1 MDLERTKLQKAIL
14 IILLAMAVVF
24 AVITGVVRSHKGVAF
39 EGGLLSV
46 SQQVGRTVYSGR
58 AEGEMVTI
66 TVYSEGE
73 EQVVELAVGTRIDH
87 TYRVEYPG
95 GTIKGT
101 HGDYRR
107 IRMTV
112 KGTTFLETL
121 LFEGGYNPQGVFSDF
136 CDENGEPDMVSLG
149 RAVVNGSIWPRYEMF
164 PSQVMRF
171 VNGPSATA
179 CRGDWLIYALGV
191 FISLITAVAVA
202 FPEHLFYWNHFLSVR
217 DPEPTDFYM
226 ACQRVSWIIVT
237 IMALIAYIVGA
248 TRIVS

>member
-24 AVITGVVRSHKGVAF
+24 AVITGVVRSHKGAAF

-46 SQQVGRTVYSGR
+46 SQQGDRTVYSGR

-66 TVYSEGE
+66 TVCSEE
-73 EQVVELAVGTRIDH
+73 SAQVVKLQVGDLIDH
-87 TYRVEYPG
+87 TYRVEYPD

-101 HGDYRR
+101 YGEYRR
-107 IRMTV
+107 IRILAE
-112 KGTTFLETL
+112 GTPSLKRTL
-121 LFEGGYNPQGVFSDF
+121 FAGGYNPQGVFSDF

-149 RAVVNGSIWPRYEMF
+149 RAVVNGSIWPLYEMP

-179 CRGDWLIYALGV
+179 SRGDWLIYALGV
-191 FISLITAVAVA
+191 FISLITAVAAA
-202 FPEHLFYWNHFLSVR
+202 FPEHLFYWNHALSVR

-226 ACQRVSWIIVT
+226 ACQRVSWVIVT
-237 IMALIAYIVGA
+237 VVILIVYIVGA
-248 TRIVS
+248 TRIVT